1 MYFAGAIRT
10 RWYVAEL
17 FLPKMASDR
26 AAASRLA
33 WLEERDSLGRAIPPK
48 SAPQHDASR
57 DCIDIVYT
65 LGIVSPLSVRHSIH
79 GIHFEWHAVKAV
91 ANRRKHGVEF
101 EQACEVFFDPFL
113 RTLDADQE
121 GEEAREAVLG
131 LTEDWQ
137 FLYVVFVERGDAF
150 RIVSARRATRAER
163 RHYED

>member
-1 MYFAGAIRT
+1 M
-10 RWYVAEL
+10 
-17 FLPKMASDR
+17 
-26 AAASRLA
+26 
-33 WLEERDSLGRAIPPK
+33 
-48 SAPQHDASR
+48 
-57 DCIDIVYT
+57 
-65 LGIVSPLSVRHSIH
+65 SPLSVRHSIH